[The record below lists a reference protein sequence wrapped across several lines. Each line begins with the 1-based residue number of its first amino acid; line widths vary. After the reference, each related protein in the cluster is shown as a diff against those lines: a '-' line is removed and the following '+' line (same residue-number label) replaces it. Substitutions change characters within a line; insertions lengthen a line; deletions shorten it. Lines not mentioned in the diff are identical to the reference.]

1 MAGSTRA
8 GARAVAKTPSENTP
22 VRAQVRAKL
31 VTDGRNQAVRLPRE
45 FRLPGSEVLVRR
57 EGGCLVLEP
66 IDAKGWPLDLWDRLD
81 DLAEGIDEEWKR
93 PPDAV
98 PRPIRDER
106 DLP

>member
-8 GARAVAKTPSENTP
+8 RARAGADEPPESAVAPAAP
-22 VRAQVRAKL
+22 ARAKL
-31 VTDGRNQAVRLPRE
+31 FANGRSQAVRLPKE
-45 FRLPGSEVLVRR
+45 FRLPGAEVLVRR
-57 EGGCLVLEP
+57 DGARLVLEP
-66 IDAKGWPLDLWDRLD
+66 IDAKGWPLGLWDRLD
-81 DLAEGIDEEWKR
+81 ALAKGLDDWER